1 MTVNNNSVVEILT
14 DRLHRIAY
22 SADASVYREIP
33 LGVAYPQTVADVQAL
48 VAEARSRGTHLIP
61 RAGGT
66 SICGQVVGSGIV
78 CDISKHWNKILE
90 VNPSQ
95 RWARVQPGVVRDEL
109 NLVLKPHGLFF
120 SPETSTSN
128 RCCIGGM
135 LGNNSCGTHSLVY
148 GSTRHHVLEATGVLS
163 DGSVEVFKDYTVA
176 ELEERFGQ
184 RFWEKD
190 YKPEVEEDAPVGV
203 GLRADTGADTGV
215 AAGSVAGV
223 DGSGESDNSEDTK
236 NRTDVGRVSVV
247 EHIYAQ
253 IIKWGLNADTVR
265 LLEENYPDKSLRRR
279 SCGYAI
285 DETIAGVG
293 ASHVNLCPLLCG
305 SEGTLAFITE
315 IKVSLDP
322 VPPAERM
329 VVCAHCNSL
338 EDSLYANLAALSHG
352 PVAVELMDGQILDLS
367 AGNLEQQRNRFFISG
382 DPAALIIAEF
392 EGPQMEAKAAA
403 FEAEV
408 LGQSIPDCSTD
419 TPLKECAG
427 SVAEGNGKED
437 TKAVGVRPLAYY
449 CTRVYGK
456 DISRVWDLR
465 KAGLGVLSGM
475 KGDAKPVGV
484 IEDTAVAPERMPAY
498 IADFKVMLKRLGLSC
513 VYYGHISTGELH
525 LRPILNLKDSSDRM
539 KFREVARETA
549 LLVRKHHGSLSG
561 EHGDGRLRGEF
572 IPLMYG
578 DEVYQMMR
586 QVKSVWDPAGVFNTG
601 KIVDTPPMDQY
612 LRYLLNRELVPAEKF
627 QEKIEQSFNTTG
639 ISGEND
645 GNSCQVPS
653 EVTGPDRKSREIL
666 LGPPEKSG
674 TWQSSAGNGGESL
687 YILPEKTYFRWN
699 GEFTHGE
706 SNPYAMLC
714 SIEQCNGAGACRKSN
729 AMGGTMCPAFKVSGD
744 ELCVTRARANV
755 IRELLTYGYS
765 GADNTASC
773 SEKVSDAGEAEIS
786 VRKREKNTPEKGKSR
801 KSKSRKSAFR
811 ELVKSP
817 EIEEVLFSCLACK
830 GCRSECPSNVDMTR
844 IRAELLQHKWDAQG
858 TPLGVWMVARMA
870 AVERLGHIVRPL
882 YNFFAGWKPSERLIK
897 KLVHFAAERHIPKL
911 SRYSMLTLVNRERKK
926 LLKEALKESSVTER
940 VGYSVDKKDNVD
952 TSKMSI
958 PADKGYIAENV
969 GIPRGK
975 ALSGCAKGKKGK
987 IYLFADEFTNWQ
999 EAELGLTFA
1008 RLLMRLG
1015 YDVEIPRHVESGR
1028 AAISKGCLKLAG
1040 KFASKN
1046 VELLGDIVSEDTPL
1060 VGIEPSCILSFRD
1073 EYPDLVPDEMRE
1085 KAKRL
1090 GRNALLYDEFIVR
1103 EMEAG
1108 RISADVFSDASCEV
1122 YLHGHCHQKALV
1134 GIEKT
1139 EKMLRELLRGSVV
1152 HTIPSGCCGMAG
1164 SFGYEKAH
1172 YKTSMAIGEMVLFP
1186 AVRKA
1191 IASEN
1196 NYPGSM
1202 FAGNQS
1208 ISAVAGKDS
1217 SSQGVSE
1224 KAESEAVPVLV
1235 AAPGTSCRQQIL
1247 DGTGVKALHPLEIL
1261 YKFLYSDVSV

>member
-1 MTVNNNSVVEILT
+1 MPEILT

-22 SADASVYREIP
+22 SADASVYRELP

-78 CDISKHWNKILE
+78 CDISRHWNKILE
-90 VNPSQ
+90 INPSQ

-109 NLVLKPHGLFF
+109 NLALKPHGLFF

-163 DGSVEVFKDYTVA
+163 DGTVEVFRNYTVA
-176 ELEERFGQ
+176 ELEDRFGP
-184 RFWEKD
+184 RFWEN
-190 YKPEVEEDAPVGV
+190 DA
-203 GLRADTGADTGV
+203 
-215 AAGSVAGV
+215 
-223 DGSGESDNSEDTK
+223 
-236 NRTDVGRVSVV
+236 DVRSVSVV
-247 EHIYAQ
+247 ERIYAQ
-253 IIKWGLNADTVR
+253 IIKWGLDEGMVS

-285 DETIAGVG
+285 DEVVG
-293 ASHVNLCPLLCG
+293 AFAESGQSVINLCPLLCG

-322 VPPAERM
+322 LPPEERM

-338 EDSLYANLAALSHG
+338 EDSLYANLAALRHG

-367 AGNLEQQRNRFFISG
+367 AGNLEQQRNRFFIEG
-382 DPAALIIAEF
+382 NPAALIIAEF
-392 EGPQMEAKAAA
+392 ECPEMESNAAA

-408 LGQSIPDCSTD
+408 LGRSRPS
-419 TPLKECAG
+419 EH
-427 SVAEGNGKED
+427 SE
-437 TKAVGVRPLAYY
+437 KALAYC

-498 IADFKVMLKRLGLSC
+498 IADFKQMLQGLGLSC

-525 LRPILNLKDSSDRM
+525 LRPILNLKDPSDRK
-539 KFREVARETA
+539 KFREVAHETA

-586 QVKSVWDPAGVFNTG
+586 EVKCTWDPTGVFNTG
-601 KIVDTPPMDQY
+601 KIVDTPPMDEF
-612 LRYLLNRELVPAEKF
+612 LRYLLNSSCKVP
-627 QEKIEQSFNTTG
+627 QNVQ
-639 ISGEND
+639 
-645 GNSCQVPS
+645 
-653 EVTGPDRKSREIL
+653 GPDRKLREIL

-674 TWQSSAGNGGESL
+674 TSQSSAGNRGESA

-706 SNPYAMLC
+706 SSPYAMLC

-755 IRELLTYGYS
+755 IRELLTYGYT
-765 GADNTASC
+765 GAESNQDTTLKLQES
-773 SEKVSDAGEAEIS
+773 KT
-786 VRKREKNTPEKGKSR
+786 RKK
-801 KSKSRKSAFR
+801 AFR

-858 TPLGVWMVARMA
+858 TPLGIWMVARMA
-870 AVERLGHIVRPL
+870 AVERLGHLVRPL
-882 YNFFAGWKPSERLIK
+882 YNFFAGWKVSERLVK
-897 KLVHFAAERHIPKL
+897 RLVHFAAERHIPKL
-911 SRYSMLTLVNRERKK
+911 SRASMRTLVNRERKRF
-926 LLKEALKESSVTER
+926 LHEASKVKPATESSR
-940 VGYSVDKKDNVD
+940 
-952 TSKMSI
+952 
-958 PADKGYIAENV
+958 
-969 GIPRGK
+969 
-975 ALSGCAKGKKGK
+975 KKGK
-987 IYLFADEFTNWQ
+987 VYLFADEFTNWQ
-999 EAELGLTFA
+999 EAELGLEFA

-1028 AAISKGCLKLAG
+1028 AAISKGCLRLAK
-1040 KFASKN
+1040 KFAKKN
-1046 VELLGDIVSEDTPL
+1046 VELLGDTVSEETPL

-1073 EYPDLVPDEMRE
+1073 EYPDLVPDEMRD

-1090 GRNALLYDEFIVR
+1090 SCNALLYDEFIVR
-1103 EMEAG
+1103 EMDAG
-1108 RISADVFSDASCEV
+1108 RISADLFSDAACEV

-1139 EKMLRELLRGSVV
+1139 EKMLRGLLKGVTV
-1152 HTIPSGCCGMAG
+1152 HMIPSGCCGMAG

-1191 IASEN
+1191 VA
-1196 NYPGSM
+1196 
-1202 FAGNQS
+1202 AG
-1208 ISAVAGKDS
+1208 
-1217 SSQGVSE
+1217 
-1224 KAESEAVPVLV
+1224 ESVPVLV

-1247 DGTGVKALHPLEIL
+1247 DGTGVKAFHPIEIL
-1261 YKFLYSDVSV
+1261 YKFLYSDVFV